1 MMNGAPTVRRPT
13 SRATSKKTSWPW
25 CHMSS
30 SVVVPPFS
38 RSHHAERGDR
48 AQLLGGEL
56 LRRERG
62 ERQQDVVDELR
73 DERLHLEVVRD
84 AAEQAA
90 ADAVRVQVD
99 EARHDQAVLVAD
111 DLLAGGGRVARDG
124 LDPRAVDVDVVIL
137 QQDLR
142 AVPLAE
148 DVLAADD
155 PRGHSGMSRPLWSR
169 AARLRSAPSRARRS
183 HRATAG

>member
-30 SVVVPPFS
+30 TVVVPPLS
-38 RSHHAERGDR
+38 RSHMPSAVTARSSS
-48 AQLLGGEL
+48 GGEL

-62 ERQQDVVDELR
+62 ERQDDVVDELR
-73 DERLHLEVVRD
+73 DEGLHLEVVRD

-111 DLLAGGGRVARDG
+111 DFLARGGRVARDG
-124 LDPRAVDVDVVIL
+124 LDARAVDVDVVVL

-155 PRGHSGMSRPLWSR
+155 PRGHSAL
-169 AARLRSAPSRARRS
+169 
-183 HRATAG
+183 